1 MNAANNTY
9 TIHYDDDEIERDV
22 PSYLIAKILSRG
34 LTVYAT
40 ASEFDYH
47 YYRGRIKKV
56 NQNGTYT
63 IHFDDGD
70 VHNEIVREDIREV
83 FDEFENNW

>member
-1 MNAANNTY
+1 MARVLSRESYRCEWANNTY

-22 PSYLIAKILSRG
+22 PSYLIAKILSSG

-47 YYRGRIKKV
+47 YYRGRIKGQSKWHV
-56 NQNGTYT
+56 YDS
-63 IHFDDGD
+63 F
-70 VHNEIVREDIREV
+70 
-83 FDEFENNW
+83 